1 MTRRGGR
8 ERYRPA
14 DLRRGIVRDGGS
26 WPSRDDKPSRGPR
39 RAGCHGYEP
48 VACRCHGVP
57 WLDCTVCSTT
67 RRAA

>member
-8 ERYRPA
+8 ERYKPA

-26 WPSRDDKPSRGPR
+26 WPSRGADPSRGPR
-39 RAGCHGYEP
+39 RAGRYAYVP

>member
-1 MTRRGGR
+1 MTRRHDR
-8 ERYRPA
+8 KPA
-14 DLRRGIVRDGGS
+14 DLRRSPRDDDR
-26 WPSRDDKPSRGPR
+26 WPSRASRPTRGPR
-39 RAGCHGYEP
+39 RAGRHGYVP